1 MEEVEM
7 KKVNKTILLAS
18 TLFISQALMSG
29 TYSYAEE
36 DYKLD
41 VDDNLSQDL
50 GEDEASTS
58 EDNDI
63 ATYDEEN
70 LDRILSDLEDKGYTK
85 TSGEELEADSK
96 EENDTE
102 DEADESSEKELAPE
116 QEISVK
122 EISGDK
128 GPADDKKVKEDT
140 SKDIIYYDNSS
151 LDDIYNEVGVRDSN
165 TSTSDRGASSEDKST
180 SKDKSTSESSWYEE
194 NSKVYHKDS
203 EGNVSKGLTEI
214 EGKKYYFANDGSLQ
228 TNKKVLTN
236 DSYYEAS
243 DRGILTAKVNSWVNV
258 NGKTYR
264 TDENGKIYKGVTKVG
279 DDYYN
284 FNDEGALTTSKKEIK
299 DGKLYVTDKEGRIT
313 NPKNFWAAIDGKTYR
328 SDNDGKL
335 VRGAHTIAK
344 YTYVFDKDGVMA
356 QNKGIMSAGRYYKT
370 DNRGVATNPKNAW
383 FEFNGNKYH
392 TNVNGYVQEGVWEI
406 DGRHYYFTSN
416 GLQKN
421 TEVTQR
427 GVTYKVD
434 GNGLAKPVD
443 NNIKGAKNLDKVIE
457 WMFTARKA
465 GLTYDMHWKNRTSDW
480 AADCSSAVYRSLIYG
495 GFLKQGSAIGN
506 TETLFKLGAE
516 GKVLYEI
523 SEGEIR
529 YGDIF
534 VSGRPGVSAGAAGHT
549 GFILNRA
556 NDTIIHMSYGQN
568 GIAVTPR
575 KGYMGD
581 SSGLP
586 VRYYRLVGADS
597 DRLYEN
603 KK

>member
-7 KKVNKTILLAS
+7 KNVNKTILLAS
-18 TLFISQALMSG
+18 TLFISQAIMSG

-41 VDDNLSQDL
+41 VDDSLSQDI

-58 EDNDI
+58 EDNKI
-63 ATYDEEN
+63 ATYDDDN
-70 LDRILSDLEDKGYTK
+70 LDKILSDLEEMGYVN
-85 TSGEELEADSK
+85 TSNEESEAVNT
-96 EENDTE
+96 EENNTE
-102 DEADESSEKELAPE
+102 DKASEASEKELAPE

-128 GPADDKKVKEDT
+128 GPADDKEVKEDT

-151 LDDIYNEVGVRDSN
+151 LDDIYNEVKVRESN
-165 TSTSDRGASSEDKST
+165 TSTSDKGVSTQNKST
-180 SKDKSTSESSWYEE
+180 SKSDWYEE

-214 EGKKYYFANDGSLQ
+214 EGKKYYFGEDGSLQ
-228 TNKKVLTN
+228 TNKKILTN

-243 DRGILTAKVNSWVNV
+243 DRGILSPKANSWVNV

-264 TDENGKIYKGVTKVG
+264 TNENGKIYKGVTKVG
-279 DDYYN
+279 NDYYN
-284 FNDEGALTTSKKEIK
+284 FNDEGALTTNKKEIK
-299 DGKLYVTDKEGRIT
+299 DGKLYITNKDGKIT
-313 NPKNFWAAIDGKTYR
+313 NPKNSWAAIDGKTYR
-328 SDNDGKL
+328 SGNDGKL
-335 VRGAHTIAK
+335 VKGAHTIAK
-344 YTYVFDKDGVMA
+344 YTYVFDRDGVMA
-356 QNKGIMSAGRYYKT
+356 QNKGIMSAGRFYKT
-370 DNRGVATNPKNAW
+370 DSRGVATNPKNAW

-392 TNVNGYVQEGVWEI
+392 TNANGYVQEGVWEI
-406 DGRHYYFTSN
+406 DGNYYYFTSN

-421 TEVTQR
+421 TEVTQK
-427 GVTYKVD
+427 GITYKVD

-443 NNIKGAKNLDKVIE
+443 NNIKGSKNLDKAME
-457 WMFTARKA
+457 WMFTARRA

-506 TETLFKLGAE
+506 TETLFQLGAA
-516 GKVLYEI
+516 GKVMYEI
-523 SEGEIR
+523 SESEIR

-534 VSGRPGVSAGAAGHT
+534 VSGRPGASAGAAGHT

-556 NDTIIHMSYGQN
+556 DDTIIHMSYGQN
-568 GIAVTPR
+568 GVAVTPR

>member
-7 KKVNKTILLAS
+7 KNVNKTILLAS
-18 TLFISQALMSG
+18 TLFISQAIMSG

-41 VDDNLSQDL
+41 VDDSLSQDI

-58 EDNDI
+58 EDNKI
-63 ATYDEEN
+63 ATYDDDN
-70 LDRILSDLEDKGYTK
+70 LDKILSDLEEMGYVN
-85 TSGEELEADSK
+85 TSNEESEAVNT
-96 EENDTE
+96 EENNTE
-102 DEADESSEKELAPE
+102 DKASETSEKKLAPE

-128 GPADDKKVKEDT
+128 GPADDKEVKEDT

-151 LDDIYNEVGVRDSN
+151 LDDIYNEVKVRESN
-165 TSTSDRGASSEDKST
+165 TSTSDKGISTQDKST
-180 SKDKSTSESSWYEE
+180 NKSDWYEE

-214 EGKKYYFANDGSLQ
+214 GGKKYYFGEDGSLQ
-228 TNKKVLTN
+228 TNKKILTN

-243 DRGILTAKVNSWVNV
+243 DRGILSPKANSWVNV

-264 TDENGKIYKGVTKVG
+264 TNENGKIYKGVTKVG
-279 DDYYN
+279 NDYYN
-284 FNDEGALTTSKKEIK
+284 FNDEGALTTNKKEIK
-299 DGKLYVTDKEGRIT
+299 DGKLYITNKDGKIT
-313 NPKNFWAAIDGKTYR
+313 NPKNSWAAIDGKTYR
-328 SDNDGKL
+328 SGNDGKL
-335 VRGAHTIAK
+335 VKGAHTIAK
-344 YTYVFDKDGVMA
+344 YTYVFDRDGVMA
-356 QNKGIMSAGRYYKT
+356 QNKGIMSAGRFYKT
-370 DNRGVATNPKNAW
+370 DSRGVATNPKNAW

-392 TNVNGYVQEGVWEI
+392 TNANGYVQEGVWEI
-406 DGRHYYFTSN
+406 DGNYYYFTSN

-443 NNIKGAKNLDKVIE
+443 NNIKGSKNLDKAME
-457 WMFTARKA
+457 WMFTARRA

-506 TETLFKLGAE
+506 TETLFQLGAA
-516 GKVLYEI
+516 GKVMYEI
-523 SEGEIR
+523 SESEIR

-534 VSGRPGVSAGAAGHT
+534 VSGRPGASAGAAGHT

-556 NDTIIHMSYGQN
+556 NDTIIHLSL
-568 GIAVTPR
+568 IHI
-575 KGYMGD
+575 
-581 SSGLP
+581 
-586 VRYYRLVGADS
+586 
-597 DRLYEN
+597 
-603 KK
+603 

>member
-1 MEEVEM
+1 M

-36 DYKLD
+36 DYKQD

-70 LDRILSDLEDKGYTK
+70 LDRILSDLEEMGYTK

-102 DEADESSEKELAPE
+102 DEAYESSEKELAPE

-128 GPADDKKVKEDT
+128 GPAPADDKKVKEDT

-151 LDDIYNEVGVRDSN
+151 LDDIYNEVRVRDSN
-165 TSTSDRGASSEDKST
+165 TSTSDRGASLEDKSR
-180 SKDKSTSESSWYEE
+180 SEDKSTSESSWYEE

-243 DRGILTAKVNSWVNV
+243 DKGILTAKVNSWVSV

-279 DDYYN
+279 NDYYN

-506 TETLFKLGAE
+506 TETLFKLGAA

-534 VSGRPGVSAGAAGHT
+534 VSGRPGASAGAAGHT

>member
-36 DYKLD
+36 GYKLD
-41 VDDNLSQDL
+41 VDDSLSQDI
-50 GEDEASTS
+50 GEDKASTS
-58 EDNDI
+58 EDNDIATYEENDI

-70 LDRILSDLEDKGYTK
+70 LDRILSDLEEMGYTN
-85 TSGEELEADSK
+85 TSDEELATEN
-96 EENDTE
+96 EEDKASET
-102 DEADESSEKELAPE
+102 SEKKLAPE

-128 GPADDKKVKEDT
+128 GPADDKEVKEDT

-151 LDDIYNEVGVRDSN
+151 LDDIYNEVKVRESN
-165 TSTSDRGASSEDKST
+165 TSTSDKGISTQDKST
-180 SKDKSTSESSWYEE
+180 NKSDWYEE

-214 EGKKYYFANDGSLQ
+214 EGKKYYFGEDGSLQ
-228 TNKKVLTN
+228 TNKKILTN

-243 DRGILTAKVNSWVNV
+243 DRGILSPKANSWVNV

-264 TDENGKIYKGVTKVG
+264 TNENGKIYKGVTKVG
-279 DDYYN
+279 NDYYN
-284 FNDEGALTTSKKEIK
+284 FNDEGALTTNKKEIK
-299 DGKLYVTDKEGRIT
+299 DGKLYITNKDGKIT
-313 NPKNFWAAIDGKTYR
+313 NPKNSWAAIDGKTYR
-328 SDNDGKL
+328 SGNDGKL
-335 VRGAHTIAK
+335 VKGAHTIAK
-344 YTYVFDKDGVMA
+344 YTYVFDRDGVMA
-356 QNKGIMSAGRYYKT
+356 QNKGIMSAGRFYKT
-370 DNRGVATNPKNAW
+370 DSRGVATNPKNAW

-392 TNVNGYVQEGVWEI
+392 TNANGYVQEGVWEI
-406 DGRHYYFTSN
+406 DGNYYYFTSN

-421 TEVTQR
+421 TEVTQK
-427 GVTYKVD
+427 GITYKVD

-443 NNIKGAKNLDKVIE
+443 NNIKGSKNLDKAME
-457 WMFTARKA
+457 WMFTARRA

-506 TETLFKLGAE
+506 TETLFQLGAA
-516 GKVLYEI
+516 GKVMYEI
-523 SEGEIR
+523 SESEIR

-534 VSGRPGVSAGAAGHT
+534 VSGRPGASAGAAGHT

-556 NDTIIHMSYGQN
+556 DDTIIHMSYGQN
-568 GIAVTPR
+568 GVAVTPR